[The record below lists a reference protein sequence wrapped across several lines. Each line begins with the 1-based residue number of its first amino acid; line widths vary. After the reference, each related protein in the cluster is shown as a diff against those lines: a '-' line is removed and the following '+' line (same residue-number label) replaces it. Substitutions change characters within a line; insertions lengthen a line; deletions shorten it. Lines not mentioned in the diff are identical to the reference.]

1 MASPRL
7 AIVLPAHN
15 EAANLARLLPA
26 IPRRLDGVSKVD
38 VIVVDDGSNDE
49 TGPVARGCHALVVTH
64 RTNLGLGGALITGTE
79 AAISVGADIVVHMD
93 GDGQHAPADLPE
105 LLKPILSGE
114 LDFVTGARSFAAPMP
129 RVLRFGNRVLSA
141 AMAVLFG
148 VRHPDTQCGYRAFR
162 AGVWP
167 RLRWGSIGYS
177 IACEV
182 LLNAHRSGV
191 RCAVVPVETIY
202 LDPHKGTTPADGVEI
217 LLRLLRWKVGHH
229 TRRGSAPNAD
239 ASVRE
244 LALADFMQSVPALA
258 GATHPPT
265 G

>member
-15 EAANLARLLPA
+15 EAANLARLLPT
-26 IPRRLDGVSKVD
+26 IPRRLEGVSKVD

-49 TGPVARGCHALVVTH
+49 TGPVARDCHALVVTH
-64 RTNLGLGGALITGTE
+64 RANLGLGGALITGTE
-79 AAISVGADIVVHMD
+79 AAISIGADVVVHMD
-93 GDGQHAPADLPE
+93 GDGQHAPADLPA
-105 LLKPILSGE
+105 LLKPVLSGE

-162 AGVWP
+162 TAVWP
-167 RLRWGSIGYS
+167 RLRWGSVGYS

-182 LLNAHRSGV
+182 LLNAHRNRV

-217 LLRLLRWKVGHH
+217 LLRLLRWRLRLSRTAQAVS
-229 TRRGSAPNAD
+229 SAED
-239 ASVRE
+239 LVRK
-244 LALADFMQSVPALA
+244 LALADFREAVPAPVSRRA
-258 GATHPPT
+258 P
-265 G
+265 